1 MRLIINVYSSYLSKE
16 ERLQGAIHNSK
27 IFTAEELL
35 SNYINSFIEGDAEVN
50 KIYKEA
56 ILNRMKDSEIF
67 YSLLDNI
74 ENEE

>member
-1 MRLIINVYSSYLSKE
+1 MRLIINVYSSYLSQE
-16 ERLQGAIHNSK
+16 EKLKAAKHNSK
-27 IFTAEELL
+27 VFTAEELL
-35 SNYINSFIEGDAEVN
+35 DNYLSTFISGDAEVN
-50 KIYKEA
+50 KIYKNA

>member
-1 MRLIINVYSSYLSKE
+1 MRLIINVYSSCISKE
-16 ERLQGAIHNSK
+16 ERLQGARHNSK
-27 IFTAEELL
+27 VFTAKELL
-35 SNYINSFIEGDAEVN
+35 DNYLDTFISGDAEVN
-50 KIYKEA
+50 KIYKNA

>member
-50 KIYKEA
+50 KIYKNA

-74 ENEE
+74 EKK